1 MEISYILGKLYIR
14 KLDRGILYP
23 LGIVFANQAHIY
35 IYIYRINW
43 ISYVE
48 NVTFLLT
55 FEINEL
61 FELNNVPF
69 PRCIARIKALI
80 KQARIVIFFS
90 FAPIFPPL
98 LVL

>member
-1 MEISYILGKLYIR
+1 M
-14 KLDRGILYP
+14 
-23 LGIVFANQAHIY
+23 
-35 IYIYRINW
+35 
-43 ISYVE
+43 
-48 NVTFLLT
+48 FLLT

-90 FAPIFPPL
+90 FAPIFPPPCTL
-98 LVL
+98 IKPLIFAIV